1 MSSFPFGDLP
11 TETKKNVILN
21 ALPSVTAPH
30 RYYLSNIA
38 RARIHEYVEEQTLKK
53 IQDSDPVIA
62 SLSNQVRCLKAIN
75 PQDGTAIMSS
85 VGGVEFRLDPKHDT
99 FKAMEMR
106 LPAVHPSASWNPQ
119 EVKGYHKYAL
129 PFENVLNVAYRTYLA
144 RGQAPPPDD
153 GLTIAGPSTAPVVEV
168 PPTYYNIP
176 FEKDLPIFAR
186 LPKAKNLSLIV
197 EYAGREW
204 HINGFQMNGPDV
216 VGRRYLLNR
225 WGLIRSG
232 DHSYVAEEYYRN
244 RRIPADTGIAWN
256 MPGRDRLS
264 DPEDLEGV
272 PVPISRYGIPNIG
285 FNAYSRGNISLGGN
299 WAGFR
304 FWVDNNKIEF
314 SPLCWQEVE
323 PLIGEYYGLDERGY
337 NTFSPGL
344 VARVWVI
351 RSEQDLEPTEKPH
364 HHWIV
369 VREPE
374 FGDPEWVEQIAATWK
389 MTRQMLS
396 HVRGSPIEEDEE
408 RNVAADN
415 YCFQMEP

>member
-1 MSSFPFGDLP
+1 
-11 TETKKNVILN
+11 
-21 ALPSVTAPH
+21 
-30 RYYLSNIA
+30 
-38 RARIHEYVEEQTLKK
+38 
-53 IQDSDPVIA
+53 
-62 SLSNQVRCLKAIN
+62 
-75 PQDGTAIMSS
+75 
-85 VGGVEFRLDPKHDT
+85 
-99 FKAMEMR
+99 
-106 LPAVHPSASWNPQ
+106 
-119 EVKGYHKYAL
+119 
-129 PFENVLNVAYRTYLA
+129 
-144 RGQAPPPDD
+144 
-153 GLTIAGPSTAPVVEV
+153 
-168 PPTYYNIP
+168 
-176 FEKDLPIFAR
+176 
-186 LPKAKNLSLIV
+186 
-197 EYAGREW
+197 
-204 HINGFQMNGPDV
+204 MNGPDV

-232 DHSYVAEEYYRN
+232 DHSYVAEEYFRS

-256 MPGRDRLS
+256 LPGRDRLS

-304 FWVDNNKIEF
+304 FWVDNNKVEF

-337 NTFSPGL
+337 NTFTPGL

-364 HHWIV
+364 HHWIE

-396 HVRGSPIEEDEE
+396 HVRGSAIEEDEE